1 MKHHALFSHFPT
13 SGRVQSWLRSSGVTY
28 LLVGLLA
35 LGLVSCQKPAK
46 PQGSLQA
53 SSQASSQVSSQ
64 TSSQDEQE
72 TQVETS
78 DANTPASQAGSS
90 NPTSQESQAD
100 SASKASDS
108 KDSDSTNSDS
118 KNSDSKNSDSTG
130 SEEKSEETSG
140 DKSKEA
146 DARFGE
152 TEGLQARE
160 FPVPGTKVVMGKE
173 GDEAQHEV
181 LPYDFDDWMP
191 LQSKPI
197 LIDFWSPS
205 CGPCQAI
212 APVIDDIGME
222 FQGKAWV
229 VKSQVEKDP
238 DLARAY
244 KVQAIPS
251 FFIFYQGKV
260 VDTTVGAGP
269 ETADQLRKKLQELV
283 DQASKE

>member
-1 MKHHALFSHFPT
+1 MKYHALFPHFPT

-46 PQGSLQA
+46 PQGS
-53 SSQASSQVSSQ
+53 
-64 TSSQDEQE
+64 
-72 TQVETS
+72 
-78 DANTPASQAGSS
+78 S
-90 NPTSQESQAD
+90 NPMSQESQAD
-100 SASKASDS
+100 SPSKPSDGT
-108 KDSDSTNSDS
+108 DSDSTS
-118 KNSDSKNSDSTG
+118 SDSTS
-130 SEEKSEETSG
+130 SEDKSEETSG
-140 DKSKEA
+140 EKPKEA
-146 DARFGE
+146 DALFGE
-152 TEGLQARE
+152 TEGLEARD

-181 LPYDFDDWMP
+181 LPYDFDDWMS

-212 APVIDDIGME
+212 APVIDDLGVE

-283 DQASKE
+283 DQSSKD